1 MSHKGISLTYH
12 TIHRF
17 TSTKMKIGYARVSTR
32 DQNLELQMEALQK
45 FGCEQLFQEK
55 QSAVKDRPELDK
67 MLNIL
72 RAGDVVIVWKL
83 DRLGRSLRHLVDLM
97 EEFKKREIEFISLN
111 DNIDTTTI
119 QGRLIFNLF
128 ASFAEFERELIR
140 ERTMAGLKRARENG
154 RIGGKKKG
162 LSEAAKKKAL
172 AALQLT
178 EENNKKPREEKLS
191 VDEIAEMLHVSRAT
205 FYRYLEFAKLSI
217 AEKIITKRK
226 NF

>member
-1 MSHKGISLTYH
+1 
-12 TIHRF
+12 
-17 TSTKMKIGYARVSTR
+17 MKIGYARVSTR

>member
-1 MSHKGISLTYH
+1 
-12 TIHRF
+12 
-17 TSTKMKIGYARVSTR
+17 MKIGYARVSTR
-32 DQNLELQMEALQK
+32 DQNLELQTEALQK

-67 MLNIL
+67 MLSIL
-72 RAGDVVIVWKL
+72 RTGDVVVVWKL

-97 EEFKKREIEFISLN
+97 ELFKTKGIEFISLN

-154 RIGGKKKG
+154 RIGGRTRG
-162 LSEAAKKKAL
+162 LSNEAKKIAY
-172 AALQLT
+172 AALHLT
-178 EENNKKPREEKLS
+178 EENRKRPNEQKYSISDIIKILK
-191 VDEIAEMLHVSRAT
+191 ISRAT
-205 FYRYLEFAKLSI
+205 YYRYLEFAKTKTS
-217 AEKIITKRK
+217 AENSGKTRRKRNNK
-226 NF
+226 NLAL